1 MSTFTRAGSARA
13 LPAYATVLAWLRHVK
28 GTAMK
33 LVRLA
38 GPVALLVGLL
48 APVASVSAASAIS
61 VHPGQ
66 SIQAGINRA
75 PSGGVVVVERGTYK
89 GNLEITRSVSLLGH
103 DAIIVPSAKPAKN
116 GCTDSTGAAGI
127 CVHGT
132 INADNT
138 PGKAVSNV
146 SIEGFTIRN
155 FPGGGIVAANTANFR
170 AVRNVTTH
178 NGLWGIEV
186 GVSSGV
192 ALLNNRSYD
201 NGSDGIRVDY
211 SSTANAVAI
220 GNASYLN
227 LGAGISFV
235 GTLGGRIALNA
246 TYGNCGGIV
255 AAVAGN
261 LSIQLNQVTGNNR
274 WCPAV
279 PAMEEP
285 AYGGFGIG
293 LLGAQNTV
301 VSLNDVEGNVSQVGS
316 FVDGGGIVLYDGTAF
331 GGTPPAGNSIR
342 LNVAS
347 GNGPNDVF
355 GDGSGSGNTISGNSC
370 TIASPASAC

>member
-1 MSTFTRAGSARA
+1 MSTFTRAGSARV

-38 GPVALLVGLL
+38 GPLALLVGLL
-48 APVASVSAASAIS
+48 APVASVSAASTIY

-66 SIQAGINRA
+66 SVQAAINKSPA
-75 PSGGVVVVERGTYK
+75 GGMVVVERGTYK
-89 GNLEITRSVSLLGH
+89 GNLEITRSVRLIGH
-103 DAIIVPSAKPAKN
+103 DAVIVPSAKPKSN
-116 GCTDSTGAAGI
+116 VCTYSTGAAGI

-138 PGKAVSNV
+138 PKKAVSNV

-155 FPGGGIVAANTANFR
+155 FPGGGIVAAVAANFR
-170 AVRNVTTH
+170 AVRNVTAH

-192 ALLNNRSYD
+192 TLLYNRSYD
-201 NGSDGIRVDY
+201 NGGDGIRVDY

-227 LGAGISFV
+227 LGTGISFV
-235 GTLGGRIALNA
+235 MTLGGRIALNT
-246 TYGNCGGIV
+246 TYGNCAGIV

-293 LLGAQNTV
+293 LLGAQDTV
-301 VSLNDVEGNVSQVGS
+301 VSLNDVEGNVSHDGS
-316 FVDGGGIVLYDGTAF
+316 FALGGGIVLYNGIDF

-347 GNGPNDVF
+347 GNGPNDIF
-355 GDGSGSGNTISGNSC
+355 YDGSGSGNTISGNSC

>member
-1 MSTFTRAGSARA
+1 
-13 LPAYATVLAWLRHVK
+13 
-28 GTAMK
+28 MK

-38 GPVALLVGLL
+38 GILALLLGLL
-48 APVASVSAASAIS
+48 APVASVSAASTIY

-66 SIQAGINRA
+66 SIQAAINKA
-75 PSGGVVVVERGTYK
+75 PAGALISIERGTYK
-89 GNLEITRSVSLLGH
+89 GNLEIKRSVRLLGH
-103 DAIIVPSAKPAKN
+103 DAVIVPSAKPTAN
-116 GCTDSTGAAGI
+116 GCTINPGGLAAGI

-138 PGKAVSNV
+138 PKKAVSNV

-170 AVRNVTTH
+170 AVRNVTAH

-192 ALLNNRSYD
+192 TLLYNRSYD

-227 LGAGISFV
+227 LGTGISFV
-235 GTLGGRIALNA
+235 MTLGGRIALNT
-246 TYGNCGGIV
+246 TYGNCAGIV

-279 PAMEEP
+279 PAMEAP

-293 LLGAQNTV
+293 LLGAQDTV
-301 VSLNDVEGNVSQVGS
+301 VSLNDVGGNMSQDGS
-316 FVDGGGIVLYDGTAF
+316 FAPGGGIVLYDGTAF

-347 GNGPNDVF
+347 GNSPNDIF